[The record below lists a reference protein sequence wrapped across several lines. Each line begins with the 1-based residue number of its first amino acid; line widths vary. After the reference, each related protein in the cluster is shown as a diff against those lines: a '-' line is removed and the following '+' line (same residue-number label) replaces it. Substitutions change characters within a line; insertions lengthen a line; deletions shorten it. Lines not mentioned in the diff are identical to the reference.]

1 MIQEQPTDLV
11 SLVEQYDSVLRSL
24 MDKHA
29 PQKQRWITLR
39 PAAPWYTPEVTEQKN
54 IRRRLERR
62 WRSSRLPSDRHR
74 YVVQCGVVTRLI
86 ESLKSAHY
94 TSIINEHSS
103 DQRVLFNTVNKLLQK
118 SSIKRYPASHDDS
131 TLTNSFADF
140 FTSKI
145 EKIHQ
150 SLFQRKE
157 RISERAASL
166 ELSASVSTSFC
177 DFEEV
182 SEQQIV
188 EFASKSASKSCCLDP
203 KPSAVFKGC
212 FGGLLSTITRI
223 VNLSLS
229 TATMPKSFKIA
240 VLSPLL
246 KKADADYNQ
255 FSNFRPA

>member
-1 MIQEQPTDLV
+1 MTFSLVLPLTFLKLPNTFEERMEGGGGGGRGWVGVGREIIKLCGIRDPGLSDHYIVHCDLFLQKTQFERKLVNYRNVRSLNLDSFRNEIFESSLIQEQPTDLV

-39 PAAPWYTPEVTEQKN
+39 PAAPWYMPEVTEQKN

-62 WRSSRLPSDRHR
+62 WRSSRLQSDRHR

-103 DQRVLFNTVNKLLQK
+103 DQKVLFNTVNKLLQK

-131 TLTNSFADF
+131 TLANSFADF

-150 SLFQRKE
+150 SLF
-157 RISERAASL
+157 
-166 ELSASVSTSFC
+166 
-177 DFEEV
+177 
-182 SEQQIV
+182 
-188 EFASKSASKSCCLDP
+188 
-203 KPSAVFKGC
+203 
-212 FGGLLSTITRI
+212 
-223 VNLSLS
+223 
-229 TATMPKSFKIA
+229 
-240 VLSPLL
+240 L
-246 KKADADYNQ
+246 KKRKNK
-255 FSNFRPA
+255 